1 MFNVR
6 PGLSGRRRGDHLR
19 GLGDA
24 SRGRRLQRRPDG
36 HGVRLAGMMG
46 FDQVHRSDFKS

>member
-1 MFNVR
+1 MFHVR
-6 PGLSGRRRGDHLR
+6 LGLSGRRGGDRR

-24 SRGRRLQRRPDG
+24 SRGRRQQRRPNG

-46 FDQVHRSDFKS
+46 FDQVQ

>member
-1 MFNVR
+1 MFHVR
-6 PGLSGRRRGDHLR
+6 LGLSGRRLGDRRR

-46 FDQVHRSDFKS
+46 FDQAQ